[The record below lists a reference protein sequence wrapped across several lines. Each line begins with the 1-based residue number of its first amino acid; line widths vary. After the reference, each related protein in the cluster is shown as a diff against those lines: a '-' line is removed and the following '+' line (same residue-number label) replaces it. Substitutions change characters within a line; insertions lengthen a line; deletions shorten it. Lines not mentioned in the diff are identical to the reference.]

1 VDVPNSRPFNSTV
14 ILTNRFAERRGAAN
28 DPTTDRER
36 EVLEPGAKVGRYLI
50 LNRLGGGGMGLV
62 YKAHDTELNRTVA
75 LKVLP
80 HHLCERTD
88 YLARFRAEA
97 QAQARLN
104 TPHVVQLYSMM
115 EESAGEVLVLEYVE
129 GETLEQRLR
138 ARGALSVSDAVSIIE
153 QVLAGVEHI
162 HHQGVVHRD
171 LKPSNIFVTHDGR
184 IKISDFGVA
193 RLIDQ
198 QPHQRGTMVGTL
210 LYMSPEQI
218 NGHDT
223 DFRSDIYTIGITLF
237 EAVTGRLPFERRTDY
252 SIMHAHVQ
260 EAPPRPQDYARRI
273 PPALEWVILKAIE
286 KDRERRFQNAADFRF
301 ALLRL
306 GLIERRQRGRRRADN
321 HAQTDELKQELAR
334 YRLLP
339 KRRFSGLWLDGALA
353 AIAFGLVIGLGLAP
367 LSTEKPEEPKI
378 VAKPATKPA
387 PKPKAVAV
395 RTTRTKPA
403 APIEKPVAKEPARKV
418 AKKPVAPPPAK
429 QDNYDALRKAW
440 GG

>member
-1 VDVPNSRPFNSTV
+1 VNSTI
-14 ILTNRFAERRGAAN
+14 ILTNRFAERRAAN
-28 DPTTDRER
+28 EPGGER
-36 EVLEPGAKVGRYLI
+36 EQLILEPGAKVDRYLI
-50 LNRLGGGGMGLV
+50 LNRLGGGGMGVV

-80 HHLCERTD
+80 PHLCERAD

-115 EESAGEVLVLEYVE
+115 EDTVGEVLVLEYVE

-138 ARGALSVSDAVSIIE
+138 ARGALPVSDAVSIIE

-171 LKPSNIFVTHDGR
+171 LKPSNIFITHDGH

-193 RLIDQ
+193 RLVDQ

-223 DFRSDIYTIGITLF
+223 DFRSDIYTVGITLF
-237 EAVTGRLPFERRTDY
+237 EAATGRLPFERRTDY

-260 EAPPRPQDYARRI
+260 EAPPRPQDFSRRI
-273 PPALEWVILKAIE
+273 PAALEWVILKAIE
-286 KDRERRFQNAADFRF
+286 KTPDRRFQSASDFRI

-321 HAQTDELKQELAR
+321 RLQSDELKQDLAR

-339 KRRFSGLWLDGALA
+339 RRRFSGLWIDGALA
-353 AIAFGLVIGLGLAP
+353 AMAFGLVIGLGFTP
-367 LSTEKPEEPKI
+367 MNPSTPPEKPATEAPVAKAKAKPKAAP
-378 VAKPATKPA
+378 VKTAKAKPAAPA
-387 PKPKAVAV
+387 PAPKAVAKD
-395 RTTRTKPA
+395 TPH
-403 APIEKPVAKEPARKV
+403 KV
-418 AKKPVAPPPAK
+418 AKKPTAPAPAK
-429 QDNYDALRKAW
+429 QENYDALRKAW